1 MPERVFHRID
11 DSPVSDLHVAYG
23 MGFRFVVRPQV
34 VAYVDIGFGFEGSAV
49 FSGVSYP
56 F

>member
-1 MPERVFHRID
+1 VFHGIT

-23 MGFRFVVRPQV
+23 FGCRFVVRPQI

-49 FSGVSYP
+49 FSGVGYP